1 MTRISRLTFLL
12 PLACALSPAAQW
24 SGALVDS
31 ACYASAESNVSPG
44 HPGSTNSKRPIRT
57 CSPNDKTKAFSVVPP
72 HGATLNLDSDGN
84 DKARQLIL
92 KEGKKSPYMVNVTGE
107 LNEDTLKVDTISIAK

>member
-1 MTRISRLTFLL
+1 
-12 PLACALSPAAQW
+12 
-24 SGALVDS
+24 
-31 ACYASAESNVSPG
+31 
-44 HPGSTNSKRPIRT
+44 
-57 CSPNDKTKAFSVVPP
+57 VVPP